1 MSTNPTSQENAE
13 PVVILKR
20 QTENA
25 FALKFH
31 EAELLVLPAQ
41 GGDNFTP
48 DEQHALQLI
57 ALAVNS
63 HASDQRRI
71 KELED
76 ELAEALSIVRIFHE
90 ECVFPLGSVETG
102 KVTFGRARNFMSR
115 ADSLLSQGAT
125 K

>member
-31 EAELLVLPAQ
+31 EAELLILPAQ

-57 ALAVNS
+57 VLAVNS

-71 KELED
+71 KELE
-76 ELAEALSIVRIFHE
+76 EALGRMLYLDERTQKDAGFTHGPSGRDIVE
-90 ECVFPLGSVETG
+90 S
-102 KVTFGRARNFMSR
+102 AR
-115 ADSLLSQGAT
+115 SLLSQGAT